1 MATFTDTPAPTVP
14 AAATSAAPATP
25 APRPPASSRRP
36 NRALGLIAIFASTTA
51 MGTAGV
57 FGRLSSPP
65 GEVMGEALT
74 MGRMLVGALGIL
86 VLLTITGR
94 RHLLRQTRLSP
105 AVVLGGVFLGLSFA
119 LMLSATVLTD
129 LALAVALLYLG
140 PVLATILA
148 RVVLKESPTRA
159 ETFSLAAAFTGMM
172 LVAGLIEGP
181 TTASENHLLGVLL
194 GVASGV
200 LYGAALLCYRF
211 RADMPAD
218 VRSFWNFTFGTLA
231 TGAMVALTRP
241 DLSAMT
247 PANWAWALTFFAV
260 CGLLALGLL
269 VLAGKHLRTA
279 ELSRTSY
286 WEVVVALLLG
296 AALFG
301 ETISALNWAGVAII
315 VAAAGLPLLRV
326 RRGVR

>member
-1 MATFTDTPAPTVP
+1 MALATDISLRVPAPHLRRVP
-14 AAATSAAPATP
+14 RMRRRLGILAIIASA
-25 APRPPASSRRP
+25 
-36 NRALGLIAIFASTTA
+36 TA
-51 MGTAGV
+51 MGLAGV
-57 FGRLSSPP
+57 FGRFASPP
-65 GEVMGEALT
+65 DAVIGEALT
-74 MGRMLVGALGIL
+74 LGRMGVGALGMVV
-86 VLLTITGR
+86 VLAAGR
-94 RHLLRQTRLSP
+94 RLSVLRRTRISWS
-105 AVVLGGVFLGLSFA
+105 VVLGGVFLGLSFA

-148 RVVLKESPTRA
+148 RVILKESPTRA
-159 ETFSLAAAFTGMM
+159 ETLTLAAAFTGMM

-301 ETISALNWAGVAII
+301 EAISALNWAGVAII